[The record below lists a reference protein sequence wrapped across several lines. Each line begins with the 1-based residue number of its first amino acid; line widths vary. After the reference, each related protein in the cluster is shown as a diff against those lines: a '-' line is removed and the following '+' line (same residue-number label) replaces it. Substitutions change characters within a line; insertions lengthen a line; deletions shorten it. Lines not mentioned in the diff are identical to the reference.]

1 MVDYSMDCPS
11 ISFLFARLCSLLKV
25 VGKQGPKAKLF
36 VGRDC
41 SFRFALHFLLPL
53 VHCFVG
59 IARTLMMFGE
69 GEVRSSGLE
78 TGLSSFEDRRAL
90 KVTSP
95 LTFYKA

>member
-1 MVDYSMDCPS
+1 MDCLS
-11 ISFLFARLCSLLKV
+11 NTFLFACLCGLLEV
-25 VGKQGPKAKLF
+25 LGKQGPKVGLF
-36 VGRDC
+36 VGKDC

-69 GEVRSSGLE
+69 GKVRSSGLE

-95 LTFYKA
+95 STFYKA